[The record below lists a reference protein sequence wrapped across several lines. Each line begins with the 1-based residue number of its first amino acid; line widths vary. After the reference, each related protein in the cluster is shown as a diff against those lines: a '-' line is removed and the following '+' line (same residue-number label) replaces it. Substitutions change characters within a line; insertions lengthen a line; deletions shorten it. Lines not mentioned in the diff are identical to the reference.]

1 MSGKVRFMSRSTS
14 RGRHFYTN
22 PPYRTRTGVEPKFWL
37 QTGDFFAAWWGARGS
52 APPRRAAAAYGVAYL
67 STKCLGEVKSSSG
80 RAAMFVAAKTFFVR
94 NLEIGPHSHCP
105 TAPPTATT
113 WPLPYALVRLRPL
126 ADRPLGRGAAP
137 ATRGYTRIY
146 GSALEPP
153 RAYQAY
159 QALYLPN
166 RQVPSH
172 S

>member
-22 PPYRTRTGVEPKFWL
+22 RPYRTRTGVEPKFWL

-94 NLEIGPHSHCP
+94 NLEISPHSHSNYPNYDLIP
-105 TAPPTATT
+105 TDSKTQDRALPPERTPPSARR
-113 WPLPYALVRLRPL
+113 ARRP
-126 ADRPLGRGAAP
+126 PV
-137 ATRGYTRIY
+137 YMCFY
-146 GSALEPP
+146 WK
-153 RAYQAY
+153 
-159 QALYLPN
+159 
-166 RQVPSH
+166 
-172 S
+172 